1 MIKQNC
7 TTYFFSLQ
15 NLIIKIE
22 YAWPTTSLFPIIIP
36 LSFKQRIMEQRSC
49 SWWFSLDHLSLFT
62 LSSLFSFIFDL
73 QTQPFCS
80 ILNSFF
86 LQYTKCQMSKLVP
99 HKMYK
104 MSSREHNIKVLK
116 NVSVTTISFSMSK
129 FSDSCDRNCSHN
141 CQQYPRSRWNC
152 DRDCNL
158 KPWTQHMLN
167 WYTQWIW
174 TYQWIFCNGEL
185 LHKLS
190 FQNHRTCASHQQN
203 KLH

>member
-22 YAWPTTSLFPIIIP
+22 YAWPTTSLFPIKIP

-49 SWWFSLDHLSLFT
+49 SWWFSFDHLSLFT

-116 NVSVTTISFSMSK
+116 NVLWPQFRSLCQSFRTLAIAIAATIASNIQDHDEIVTVTAI
-129 FSDSCDRNCSHN
+129 
-141 CQQYPRSRWNC
+141 
-152 DRDCNL
+152 
-158 KPWTQHMLN
+158 
-167 WYTQWIW
+167 
-174 TYQWIFCNGEL
+174 
-185 LHKLS
+185 
-190 FQNHRTCASHQQN
+190 
-203 KLH
+203 